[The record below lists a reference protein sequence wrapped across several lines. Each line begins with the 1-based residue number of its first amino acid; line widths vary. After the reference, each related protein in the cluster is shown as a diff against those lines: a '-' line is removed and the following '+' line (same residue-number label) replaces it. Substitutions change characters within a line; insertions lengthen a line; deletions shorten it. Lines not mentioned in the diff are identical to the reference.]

1 MTICDMRDVDRR
13 DARPFLA
20 HHLRECADLR
30 MDTNGADLH
39 ALARWVENLPAD
51 DHRIV
56 RVAICAELD
65 YSNGTFKGGVA
76 SESLIDSYQPG
87 DDAGARNRWLELFA
101 VAVAEAKPRCS
112 PDRG

>member
-1 MTICDMRDVDRR
+1 MR

-20 HHLRECADLR
+20 HHLRERADLR

-56 RVAICAELD
+56 RVAVAAELN
-65 YSNGTFKGGVA
+65 YSDGAFDGGVA
-76 SESLIDSYQPG
+76 SESLIDTFDRG
-87 DDAGARNRWLELFA
+87 DDVEARDRWLELLA
-101 VAVAEAKPRCS
+101 VAVAEAKPRRS
-112 PDRG
+112 PGMG